1 MTGLDPAKDVIV
13 EIATLITDDDLDP
26 FVEEMHTKSGLLDAI
41 KASTLS
47 LEDAGRQTL
56 EFIKAHVPAPRT
68 VPLCGNS
75 IGMDRRFLAVYLPEI
90 EEWLHYRSVDVS
102 SVKELARRW
111 HPEVIAKRPFKT
123 GQHRALDDIRESVT
137 ELQYY
142 RERVFL
148 PSSTTAAAAP
158 APAPNGDAETGEHTL
173 PDVIVE

>member
-1 MTGLDPAKDVIV
+1 
-13 EIATLITDDDLDP
+13 
-26 FVEEMHTKSGLLDAI
+26 
-41 KASTLS
+41 
-47 LEDAGRQTL
+47 
-56 EFIKAHVPAPRT
+56 
-68 VPLCGNS
+68 
-75 IGMDRRFLAVYLPEI
+75 MDRRFLAVYLPEI

-148 PSSTTAAAAP
+148 PSPS
-158 APAPNGDAETGEHTL
+158 PNGGSEADEHAL
-173 PDVIVE
+173 PDGIPDVIPDVITE